1 VGKGDTMNT
10 FKLIVATVFLMLSIV
25 LVATPLNDELD
36 VYIRVYKIP
45 RIQYWSMELPGD
57 NGEITSVRVDGDLTE
72 VFPDGVVLLQTDL
85 SPMAS
90 NSAIT
95 QVIQDRIFFGGNN
108 FKATRVRIEDLKKVQ
123 LRFDNSH
130 SFEEVQFD
138 KKITDHSRER
148 YRLRTRAKFGAE
160 DEISMEIRFD
170 AGRSSY
176 GGHIGGGS
184 IGTFFNQSVIFPEH
198 KILLIGFPS
207 HDKGPRGTVFWLAIS
222 AIKNE
227 L

>member
-1 VGKGDTMNT
+1 MNI
-10 FKLIVATVFLMLSIV
+10 FKRVVAIV
-25 LVATPLNDELD
+25 LFVLLFVPYAAPLDGELD

-57 NGEITSVRVDGDLTE
+57 NGETTSIRVDGDLTM

-85 SPMAS
+85 SPVAS

-95 QVIQDRIFFGGNN
+95 QVIKDRIFFGGNN
-108 FKATRVRIEDLKKVQ
+108 FKATRVRIEDLKEVQ
-123 LRFDNSH
+123 LRLDNSH

-148 YRLRTRAKFGAE
+148 YRLRTRAKFVAE
-160 DEISMEIRFD
+160 DEIIMEIRFD

-176 GGHIGGGS
+176 GGHISSGI
-184 IGTFFNQSVIFPEH
+184 IGTVFNQSVIVPEH
-198 KILLIGFPS
+198 KILLVGFPS

-222 AIKNE
+222 AIKN
-227 L
+227 